1 MWTGLHGLCLPGD
14 AGLCIT
20 AGGQGQSSGYGYDR
34 PALSMLLGALAGSE
48 GFPNPGH
55 SPGLSLSVQVT
66 PVHWAT
72 SLPILF
78 TVLDPEPLIGQA

>member
-1 MWTGLHGLCLPGD
+1 MACVSLVMLGFASLRGG
-14 AGLCIT
+14 
-20 AGGQGQSSGYGYDR
+20 GGQGQSSVYGYDR

-48 GFPNPGH
+48 GFPNPGQ

-66 PVHWAT
+66 PVHRAT

-78 TVLDPEPLIGQA
+78 MVLDPETRIGQA